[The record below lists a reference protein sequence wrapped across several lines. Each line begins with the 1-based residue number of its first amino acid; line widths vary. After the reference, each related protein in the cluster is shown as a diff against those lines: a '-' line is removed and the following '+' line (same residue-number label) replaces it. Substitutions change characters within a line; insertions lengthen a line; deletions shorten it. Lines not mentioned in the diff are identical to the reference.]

1 MRRKGRTFSAGSKAR
16 VALEAVRG
24 TKGPDQIAR
33 EQGVLP
39 GQVAAWRKE
48 ALEGLGR
55 AFGGRDPVAG
65 EPGEARKRNAVPGG
79 KIGQLAVEAEFPGK
93 KCVHPGVGPGEKP

>member
-1 MRRKGRTFSAGSKAR
+1 MRRKRRTFSAEFKAR
-16 VALEAVRG
+16 VALDAIRG
-24 TKGPDQIAR
+24 IKTLDQIAR
-33 EQGVLP
+33 EQGVVP

-48 ALEGLGR
+48 ALEGLGK
-55 AFGGRDPVAG
+55 AFGGGDPVAG